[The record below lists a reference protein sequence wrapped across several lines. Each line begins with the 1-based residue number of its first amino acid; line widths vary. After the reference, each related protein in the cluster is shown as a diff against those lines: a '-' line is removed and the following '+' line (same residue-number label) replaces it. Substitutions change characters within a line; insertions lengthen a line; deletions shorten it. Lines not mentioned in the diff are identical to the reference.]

1 MGALVGDGGRHWQ
14 GGGYQRAQTP
24 LSESLVPSEHPP
36 AGGVGR
42 GTLNQL
48 GQ

>member
-1 MGALVGDGGRHWQ
+1 MGALVGDGGRHWE
-14 GGGYQRAQTP
+14 GGGYQRAQAP